1 MASSEDR
8 ELTSQSRQESEPVVM
23 MPPGE
28 NSTLEETAYLMRSP
42 ANAERLIRSIGE
54 MRAGKA
60 KVRHLIEE

>member
-1 MASSEDR
+1 M
-8 ELTSQSRQESEPVVM
+8 V
-23 MPPGE
+23 PPGE